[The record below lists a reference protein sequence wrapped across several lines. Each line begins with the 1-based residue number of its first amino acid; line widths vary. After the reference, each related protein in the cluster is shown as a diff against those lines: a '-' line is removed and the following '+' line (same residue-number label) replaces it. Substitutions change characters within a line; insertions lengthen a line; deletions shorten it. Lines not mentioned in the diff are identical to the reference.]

1 MNFKEEYRSTFSQI
15 HASEALQQKIM
26 EATEMENKTM
36 NLTKSK
42 KVIISILAAA
52 ALAVG
57 SALAVSAGALNEAV
71 ENIRLFINGEEV
83 SASDYLS
90 EDGVKVITEDGG
102 EFIIYNFDLLDGAE
116 SAEIE
121 MYLDEVGEDAHSTSV
136 VVRGDVNTD
145 QEETE
150 RAAAE

>member
-102 EFIIYNFDLLDGAE
+102 EFIIYNFDLPDGAE

>member
-15 HASEALQQKIM
+15 QASEALQQKIM

-42 KVIISILAAA
+42 KIIISILAAA

-71 ENIRLFINGEEV
+71 VNIKLFINGEEV
-83 SASDYLS
+83 SASDYFS

-102 EFIIYNFDLLDGAE
+102 EFICYNFDLPEGAE
-116 SAEIE
+116 SAEFE
-121 MYLDEVGEDAHSTSV
+121 MYLDEVDEGAISTLIAV
-136 VVRGDVNTD
+136 EGDVNTD
-145 QEETE
+145 KEEPE
-150 RAAAE
+150 QAAAE